1 MLYYLSKKFYITII
15 LILYPKDSDMLRKS
29 YPYFITTLLCFM
41 LTGCTASANAISS
54 ISIIYAIITV
64 ISLLLAV
71 GYCCLMKSKD
81 LWLLLLYFSVFI
93 VNSGYLCLSISKNL
107 QEALLANRI
116 SYLGSAFL
124 PLCMLMT
131 IMNVCKIRRSK
142 ITTAILVA
150 ISCIMFLIASTP
162 GYLDCYYKVVSLE
175 IVDGVATLE
184 KVYGPLHI
192 LYLIYLLTYFA
203 LMIGVIVYS
212 IVKKRITSG
221 SHSTILASAV
231 FGNIAVWGIE
241 QIIHFDFEFLS
252 ITYIITELFL
262 LMLFV
267 MLQNQ
272 QVSTEINLPDISDKT
287 TERDDTPVDGY
298 QYFLDNLIN
307 LPVTENK
314 IFNLFVDGKTTKE
327 VMEILNIK
335 ENTLKFH
342 NRNIYNK
349 LGVASRKQML
359 QYAEQRKAET
369 SAGISE

>member
-1 MLYYLSKKFYITII
+1 MLKKSFAYITTI
-15 LILYPKDSDMLRKS
+15 LI
-29 YPYFITTLLCFM
+29 TFM
-41 LTGCTASANAISS
+41 LTGCSASISAISS
-54 ISIIYAIITV
+54 TSIIYAIIAV

-71 GYCCLMKSKD
+71 GYCCLMAKKD

-93 VNSGYLCLSISKNL
+93 VNFGYLCLSISKNL
-107 QEALLANRI
+107 HEALLANRI

-131 IMNVCKIRRSK
+131 IMNVCKIKRHK
-142 ITTAILVA
+142 IVNAILITV
-150 ISCIMFLIASTP
+150 SCIMFIIASTP
-162 GYLDCYYKVVSLE
+162 GYLDCYYKAVSLE
-175 IVDGVATLE
+175 IINGVATLE
-184 KVYGPLHI
+184 KVYGPLHS

-203 LMIGVIVYS
+203 LMIVVIVYS
-212 IVKKRITSG
+212 IIKKRITSS
-221 SHSTILASAV
+221 SHSTILAAAV

-241 QIIHFDFEFLS
+241 QLILIDFEFLS

-262 LMLFV
+262 LMLFI

-272 QVSTEINLPDISDKT
+272 QDISESNLPDVDSKAIESNNTAEQADS
-287 TERDDTPVDGY
+287 PVDGY

-307 LPVTENK
+307 LTVTENK

-349 LGVASRKQML
+349 LGVTSRRQLL
-359 QYAEQRKAET
+359 QYAELKKQYEM
-369 SAGISE
+369 SSNVSDSSN